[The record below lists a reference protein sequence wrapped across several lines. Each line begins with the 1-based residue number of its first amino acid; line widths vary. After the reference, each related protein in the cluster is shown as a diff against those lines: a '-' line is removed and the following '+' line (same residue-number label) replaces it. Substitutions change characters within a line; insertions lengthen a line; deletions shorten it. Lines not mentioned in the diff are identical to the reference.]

1 MRQRLDDILAWTAL
15 LFMILAVGALYL
27 LGNTA
32 AVVMLVLSA
41 LSMLASRQASG
52 QARRRARAREEERMA
67 ALGDTL
73 IRYDTR
79 SDEALG
85 MAEDQFHKVR
95 TNIDQTYTI
104 INTATARLT
113 GSLTGLEQSS
123 VSQMEL
129 LRELVESLVAA
140 AQGTQQQAQIA
151 GIKRFA
157 KDTESIVGELIGFM
171 GNVET
176 ASKDTDRN
184 FVRVEE
190 LMKSIV
196 QFLNNVTEVT
206 KQTDLLALNAAIEAA
221 RAGESGRGFAVV
233 ADEVRKLAAR
243 TNEFNG
249 RIRGLLKDI
258 DSHMDEV
265 GASIRGMAN
274 MDMSVVGRSKDT
286 MGRMWNEM
294 DNLNT
299 AATGQSQTIS
309 GISQHIHRLVLDGI
323 VSLQFDDLVR
333 QLLEQVKHRSS
344 VLEDYILSLIMKTS
358 GENQNGLQRIETRI
372 VSMEK
377 SMEAAKEKLSALDDR
392 HIQQTNVDT
401 GSVDLF

>member
-1 MRQRLDDILAWTAL
+1 MQARLDDILAWTAL
-15 LFMILAVGALYL
+15 FLMALAVGALYL
-27 LGNTA
+27 LGNTS
-32 AVVMLVLSA
+32 AVALLTLSA
-41 LSMLASRQASG
+41 LSMLASRQASLR
-52 QARRRARAREEERMA
+52 ARRRARVREAERTA
-67 ALGDTL
+67 QLGDIL
-73 IRYDTR
+73 MRYDHR

-85 MAEDQFHKVR
+85 MAEAQFHQVR
-95 TNIDQTYTI
+95 TNIDQTYNI

-113 GSLTGLEQSS
+113 GSLTGLEASS

-129 LRELVESLVAA
+129 LRELVDSLVQA
-140 AQGTQQQAQIA
+140 AQGTQQQEQIA

-157 KDTESIVGELIGFM
+157 KDTEGIVGELIGFM
-171 GNVET
+171 GKVES

-184 FVRVEE
+184 FGRVEQ
-190 LMKSIV
+190 LMGSIV
-196 QFLNNVTEVT
+196 KFLNNVTEVT

-265 GASIRGMAN
+265 GTSIRGMAN
-274 MDMSVVGRSKDT
+274 MDMSVVGRSKST
-286 MGRMWNEM
+286 MGRMWSEM
-294 DNLNT
+294 DNLNA
-299 AATGQSQTIS
+299 AATEQSKSIS

-333 QLLEQVKHRSS
+333 QLLDQVKARSS

-358 GENQNGLQRIETRI
+358 GENQNGVRRIESRI
-372 VSMEK
+372 ATMEQSMR
-377 SMEAAKEKLSALDDR
+377 AAKEQLSSLDAR

>member
-1 MRQRLDDILAWTAL
+1 MKVRLDDFLAWTAL
-15 LFMILAVGALYL
+15 FLMMLAIGALYL
-27 LGNTA
+27 LGNTV
-32 AVVMLVLSA
+32 AVAFLLISA
-41 LSMLASRQASG
+41 LFMLASRHASR
-52 QARRRARAREEERMA
+52 QARHRARAREAERMA
-67 ALGDTL
+67 QLSSTL
-73 IRYDTR
+73 MRYDER
-79 SDEALG
+79 SDDALG
-85 MAEDQFHKVR
+85 MAEEQFQKVR
-95 TNIDQTYTI
+95 TNIDQTYNI

-113 GSLTGLEQSS
+113 GSLTGLEQQS

-129 LRELVESLVAA
+129 LRELVDSLVQA
-140 AQGTQQQAQIA
+140 AQGTQQQEQIA

-157 KDTESIVGELIGFM
+157 KDTEGIVGELIGFM
-171 GNVET
+171 AKVEA

-184 FVRVEE
+184 FGRVEE
-190 LMKSIV
+190 LMGSIAK
-196 QFLNNVTEVT
+196 FLNSVTEVT

-249 RIRGLLKDI
+249 RIRSLLTDI

-265 GASIRGMAN
+265 GVSIRGMAN
-274 MDMSVVGRSKDT
+274 MDMSVIGRSKST

-294 DNLNT
+294 DNLNA
-299 AATGQSQTIS
+299 AATEQSQTIS

-333 QLLEQVKHRSS
+333 QLLDQVKARSS

-358 GENQNGLQRIETRI
+358 SENQNGVQRIETRI
-372 VSMEK
+372 TSMEQ
-377 SMEAAKEKLSALDDR
+377 SMHAAREKLSSLDAR
-392 HIQQTNVDT
+392 HIQQTNVNT

>member
-1 MRQRLDDILAWTAL
+1 MQARLDDILAWAAL
-15 LFMILAVGALYL
+15 LFLTLAVGALYL
-27 LGNTA
+27 AGTTVTVIL
-32 AVVMLVLSA
+32 LVLA
-41 LSMLASRQASG
+41 GLSMIASQSTSG
-52 QARRRARAREEERMA
+52 TARRKARARDEERMTQ
-67 ALGDTL
+67 LSDTL
-73 IRYDTR
+73 QRYDHR
-79 SDEALG
+79 SDEALR
-85 MAEDQFHKVR
+85 MAEQQFHQVR

-113 GSLTGLEQSS
+113 GSLTGLEQQS

-129 LRELVESLVAA
+129 LRELVDSLVEA
-140 AQGTQQQAQIA
+140 AQGTQQQEQIA

-157 KDTESIVGELIGFM
+157 KDTENIVGELIGFM
-171 GNVET
+171 GKVEA
-176 ASKDTDRN
+176 ASKDTDKN
-184 FVRVEE
+184 FGRVED

-249 RIRGLLKDI
+249 RIRGLLGNI
-258 DSHMDEV
+258 DSHMAEV
-265 GASIRGMAN
+265 GLSIRGMAN
-274 MDMSVVGRSKDT
+274 MDMSVVGRSKNT

-294 DNLNT
+294 DNLNA
-299 AATGQSQTIS
+299 AATGQSQTIAD
-309 GISQHIHRLVLDGI
+309 ISQHIHRLVLDGI

-333 QLLEQVKHRSS
+333 QLLDQVKSRSS
-344 VLEDYILSLIMKTS
+344 VLENYILSLIMKTS
-358 GENQNGLQRIETRI
+358 GENQNGVQRIESRI
-372 VSMEK
+372 ATMEK
-377 SMEAAKEKLSALDDR
+377 SMTDAKSKLSTLDER